1 MTKTHYTILVIDDND
16 INRKYLKS
24 VLSNN
29 EIEPILA
36 QSGEEALELLKKF
49 TVNLVLIDIQMPGMD
64 GFECFRQIKSMF
76 GLTCPM
82 LAVTA
87 FSDQTDKDKVL
98 KFGFNDF
105 IVKPVKPDVLLNTI
119 RYWINISS
127 QVAETDNSSEDGHI
141 DYHIIN
147 DLLRFTDSD
156 SLFGLIN
163 EFMEETKVQVQSISF
178 LKSAKEYTKILSIL
192 HVVKGNAGSFG
203 FTILSSLAA
212 EIEGHIKENRLEQA
226 DSELDEMLKYT
237 DFLLRDYHR
246 LLKID

>member
-1 MTKTHYTILVIDDND
+1 MTKRHYTILVIDDND

-36 QSGEEALELLKKF
+36 QGGKEALELLK
-49 TVNLVLIDIQMPGMD
+49 TNRVDLVLIDIQMPEMD
-64 GFECFRQIKSMF
+64 GFECFRQIKSTF

-87 FSDQTDKDKVL
+87 FSDQTDKEKVL

-105 IVKPVKPDVLLNTI
+105 IIKPVKPEVLLNTI
-119 RYWINISS
+119 KYWISVSS
-127 QVAETDNSSEDGHI
+127 EASERHNSSETEHI
-141 DYHIIN
+141 DYDIIN

-163 EFMEETKVQVQSISF
+163 EFFEETRTQVQSISF
-178 LKSAKEYTKILSIL
+178 LKSVKEYTKILSIL

-203 FTILSSLAA
+203 FTTLSSLAA
-212 EIEGHIKENRLEQA
+212 DIEGHIKEQRLEKA
-226 DSELDEMLKYT
+226 DSGLDELLKYT